1 MAVIAYGGLE
11 QWNQGC
17 LFPRENFAVLDRRKE
32 PRTARDTQKL
42 PETRRVYDER
52 MIRWIPLVVPLLAV
66 LLATAWYLIDYS
78 VLR

>member
-1 MAVIAYGGLE
+1 MDSRMSV
-11 QWNQGC
+11 
-17 LFPRENFAVLDRRKE
+17 PMENLAVLDRRKE
-32 PRTARDTQKL
+32 SRAASDTQKL
-42 PETRRVYDER
+42 PEAGRVYDEK